1 MDGYKLV
8 KQGKNYSIFVDCDGD
23 YFAEGG
29 CIYKAAGCVPVK
41 LVERVRF
48 AETIEEAER
57 IILKKLAIAGTM
69 YEASESARMQAE
81 QRFMFVTQ

>member
-1 MDGYKLV
+1 MNDLQLV
-8 KQGKNYSIFVDCDGD
+8 KRGENYAIYMDCDGD
-23 YFAEGG
+23 YSAEGW
-29 CIYKAAGCVPVK
+29 CVYKAVGCAPVE

-57 IILKKLAIAGTM
+57 RILKRLEMAGAM
-69 YEASESARMQAE
+69 YEAQESARMQAE

>member
-1 MDGYKLV
+1 MNDLQLI
-8 KQGKNYSIFVDCDGD
+8 KQCENYSIFVDCDGD
-23 YFAEGG
+23 YFAEGW
-29 CIYKAAGCVPVK
+29 CIYKAVGCAPVK

-57 IILKKLAIAGTM
+57 RIIKKIEMAGAM
-69 YEASESARMQAE
+69 YEAQESARMRAE